1 MDNQANTTRSARQR
15 RGAVSLLLI
24 MVLLGVFPL
33 DVLLPSFPAL
43 AEHFR
48 GTSADIALSI
58 SLFAVGIAFAQL
70 LIGPLSDV
78 IGRKGL
84 LLAGMGVSMLGALG
98 CTMTQDYTLFLTF
111 RLLQALGCGCFVL
124 SQALIQDLFEGEA
137 RDRLRILMVTAT
149 GIFISVSPLAG
160 SFLQAT
166 LGWRGSFWV
175 FTALAAV
182 VLIQVWFFLDNSR
195 PGARSTPLN
204 FLNAYR
210 RVLGDFEFVGYWL
223 TSAFA
228 FACHFSFI
236 VISPLIFMDQ
246 LHLSAFEF
254 SLILLIYGAAYVVGG
269 IAAALL
275 SRRISPAQQIVT
287 GLSLILL
294 AGLVMLFLS
303 QHFAL
308 SPTTVLIPMLICT
321 AGTTIAR
328 PAATSRAMGMFPES
342 AGTSASAGSTIIFV
356 CGGLISALIS
366 LSPNNLQATLG
377 YCFVLLSCIAL
388 ALNKRINHRASV
400 LDKSAITST
409 NGD

>member
-1 MDNQANTTRSARQR
+1 MNNRAHAGTARQR
-15 RGAVSLLLI
+15 RGAVSLLLA

-48 GTSADIALSI
+48 STPADIALSI

-98 CTMTQDYTLFLTF
+98 CAMTADYTLFLAF
-111 RLLQALGCGCFVL
+111 RLLQAVGCGCFVL
-124 SQALIQDLFEGEA
+124 SQALVQDLFEGEE

-160 SFLQAT
+160 TFLQAT

-182 VLIQVWFFLDNSR
+182 VLIKAWFFLDNSR
-195 PGARSTPLN
+195 PSKRGTPLT

-210 RVLGDFEFVGYWL
+210 RVMGDFEFVGYWL
-223 TSAFA
+223 ISAFA

-246 LHLSAFEF
+246 LHLSAYEF
-254 SLILLIYGAAYVVGG
+254 SLILLVYGAAYIVGG

-275 SRRISPAQQIVT
+275 SRRISSAQQIIA

-308 SPTTVLIPMLICT
+308 SPATVLIPMLICT

-328 PAATSRAMGMFPES
+328 PAATSRAMSLFPEN
-342 AGTSASAGSTIIFV
+342 AGTSASAGSTIIFI

-366 LSPNNLQATLG
+366 LSPSNLQTTLG
-377 YCFVLLSCIAL
+377 YCFVLLSGIAL
-388 ALNKRINHRASV
+388 ALNKRIGHRARV
-400 LDKSAITST
+400 LDNSAIAPTS
-409 NGD
+409 GD

>member
-1 MDNQANTTRSARQR
+1 MNNRAHTGNARQR
-15 RGAVSLLLI
+15 RGAVSLLLA

-48 GTSADIALSI
+48 STPSDIALSI

-98 CTMTQDYTLFLTF
+98 CTMTRDYTLFLAF

-124 SQALIQDLFEGEA
+124 SQALVQDLFDGEE

-160 SFLQAT
+160 TFLQAT

-175 FTALAAV
+175 FTALAAA
-182 VLIQVWFFLDNSR
+182 VLIKAWFFLDDSHRVVRN
-195 PGARSTPLN
+195 TPLN

-223 TSAFA
+223 ISAFA

-246 LHLSAFEF
+246 LQLSAYEF
-254 SLILLIYGAAYVVGG
+254 SLILLVYGAAYIVGG

-275 SRRISPAQQIVT
+275 SRRISSVQQIVA

-294 AGLVMLFLS
+294 AGLVMLFMT

-308 SPTTVLIPMLICT
+308 SPATVLIPMLICT

-328 PAATSRAMGMFPES
+328 PAATSRAMGLFPEN
-342 AGTSASAGSTIIFV
+342 AGTCASAGSTIIFI

-366 LSPNNLQATLG
+366 LSPSNLQATLG

-388 ALNKRINHRASV
+388 ALNKRISQRARV
-400 LDKSAITST
+400 LESSANATT
-409 NGD
+409 TGD

>member
-1 MDNQANTTRSARQR
+1 MDDGKSVVTTRQR
-15 RGAVSLLLI
+15 RAAVSLLMA

-43 AEHFR
+43 AGHFR
-48 GTSADIALSI
+48 TSPADIALSI
-58 SLFAVGIAFAQL
+58 SLFAVGIAFAQV

-84 LLAGMGVSMLGALG
+84 LLAGMAVSMIGALG
-98 CTMTQDYTLFLTF
+98 CVATSDYTLFLIF
-111 RLLQALGCGCFVL
+111 RVVQALGCGCFVL
-124 SQALIQDLFEGEA
+124 SQALVQDLFEGEQ

-160 SFLQAT
+160 TFLQAT

-175 FTALAAV
+175 FAVLAAV
-182 VLIQVWFFLDNSR
+182 VLIKAWLFLNNSR
-195 PGARSTPLN
+195 PAHSGVRLGFIQS
-204 FLNAYR
+204 YR
-210 RVLGDFEFVGYWL
+210 RVLGDFEFVSYWL
-223 TSAFA
+223 VSAFA

-246 LHLSAFEF
+246 LQMAPYDF

-269 IAAALL
+269 IVATLL
-275 SRRISPAQQIVT
+275 SRRVRPGQQIIV

-294 AGLVMLFLS
+294 SGLTMLYLS
-303 QHFAL
+303 ANFAL
-308 SPTTVLIPMLICT
+308 APATVLIPMLICT

-328 PAATSRAMGMFPES
+328 PAATSKAMNVFPEI
-342 AGTSASAGSTIIFV
+342 AGTSASAGSTLIFI

-366 LSPNNLQATLG
+366 LSPANLQSTLG
-377 YCFVLLSCIAL
+377 YSFILLSAVAL
-388 ALNKRINHRASV
+388 ALNRHISHRARILEANAV
-400 LDKSAITST
+400 G
-409 NGD
+409 GD

>member
-1 MDNQANTTRSARQR
+1 MDNRAKTGTARQR
-15 RGAVSLLLI
+15 RGAISLLLA

-48 GTSADIALSI
+48 STPADIALSI

-98 CTMTQDYTLFLTF
+98 CAMTSDYKLFLAF

-124 SQALIQDLFEGEA
+124 SQALVQDLFEGEE

-160 SFLQAT
+160 TLLQTT

-182 VLIQVWFFLDNSR
+182 VLVKAWFFLENSHR
-195 PGARSTPLN
+195 VVRNTPLN

-223 TSAFA
+223 ISAFA

-246 LHLSAFEF
+246 LQLSAYDF
-254 SLILLIYGAAYVVGG
+254 SLILLAYGAAYIVGG

-275 SRRISPAQQIVT
+275 SRRISSAQQIVA
-287 GLSLILL
+287 GLSMILL

-308 SPTTVLIPMLICT
+308 SPATVLIPMLICT

-328 PAATSRAMGMFPES
+328 PAATSRAMGLFPGN
-342 AGTSASAGSTIIFV
+342 AGTSASAGSTIVFI

-366 LSPNNLQATLG
+366 LSPSNLQATLG

-388 ALNKRINHRASV
+388 ALNKRISYRARVIES
-400 LDKSAITST
+400 SAIAPTG
-409 NGD
+409 GD

>member
-1 MDNQANTTRSARQR
+1 MDDGKSVVTTRQR
-15 RGAVSLLLI
+15 RAAVSLLMA

-43 AEHFR
+43 AGHFR
-48 GTSADIALSI
+48 TSPADIALSI
-58 SLFAVGIAFAQL
+58 SLFAVGIAFAQV

-84 LLAGMGVSMLGALG
+84 LLAGMAVSMIGALG
-98 CTMTQDYTLFLTF
+98 CVATSDYTLFLIF
-111 RLLQALGCGCFVL
+111 RVVQALGCGCFVL
-124 SQALIQDLFEGEA
+124 SQALVQDLFEGEQ

-160 SFLQAT
+160 TFLQAT

-175 FTALAAV
+175 FAALAAV
-182 VLIQVWFFLDNSR
+182 VLIKAWLFLNNSR
-195 PGARSTPLN
+195 PAHSGVRLGFIQS
-204 FLNAYR
+204 YR
-210 RVLGDFEFVGYWL
+210 RVLGDFEFVSYWL
-223 TSAFA
+223 VSAFA

-246 LHLSAFEF
+246 LQMAPYDF

-269 IAAALL
+269 IVATLL
-275 SRRISPAQQIVT
+275 SRRVRPGQQIIV

-294 AGLVMLFLS
+294 SGLTMLYLS
-303 QHFAL
+303 ANFAL
-308 SPTTVLIPMLICT
+308 APATVLIPMLICT

-328 PAATSRAMGMFPES
+328 PAATSKAMNVFPEI
-342 AGTSASAGSTIIFV
+342 AGTSASAGSTLIFI

-366 LSPNNLQATLG
+366 LSPANLQSTLG
-377 YCFVLLSCIAL
+377 YSFILLSAVAL
-388 ALNKRINHRASV
+388 ALNRHISHRARILEANAV
-400 LDKSAITST
+400 G
-409 NGD
+409 GD